1 MYRKY
6 SLTINIYR
14 FMKKF
19 LLFAL
24 VLCMASCTFVERPG
38 TTMKTITIRVK
49 AADWKYTNQGNN
61 NYFYSGVDVPEI
73 TSSVF
78 EYGEVK
84 AYLVKDRGDSYYARK
99 HALPYVIHKEEYLNG
114 NWIFFTETVD
124 FTYGK
129 GWVEFNFRASDFA
142 YEENLSINP
151 EAMEFDVV
159 ITKP

>member
-1 MYRKY
+1 
-6 SLTINIYR
+6 
-14 FMKKF
+14 MKKF

-49 AADWKYTNQGNN
+49 AKDWKYTNQSNN

-151 EAMEFDVV
+151 DDMEFDVV

>member
-49 AADWKYTNQGNN
+49 ATDWQYTNQSNN

-84 AYLVKDRGDSYYARK
+84 AYLVKDRGDNYYARK

-151 EAMEFDVV
+151 EAMEFDIV

>member
-1 MYRKY
+1 
-6 SLTINIYR
+6 
-14 FMKKF
+14 MKKF

-49 AADWKYTNQGNN
+49 AKDWKYTNQGNN

-151 EAMEFDVV
+151 DDMEFDVV